1 MILTLKDFLRIF
13 KHVCSS
19 ESKMEQTFIKLK
31 EKIKE
36 LNVNQVKCLIGF
48 AETLEKARIIARM
61 HGSLEAEIYC
71 DNLQMRINDCDF
83 RR

>member
-1 MILTLKDFLRIF
+1 MI
-13 KHVCSS
+13 
-19 ESKMEQTFIKLK
+19 IKLK
-31 EKIKE
+31 DVEPEIWTKEMIKE

-48 AETLEKARIIARM
+48 AETLEKARFIARM

-71 DNLQMRINDCDF
+71 DNLQMRINDCNF